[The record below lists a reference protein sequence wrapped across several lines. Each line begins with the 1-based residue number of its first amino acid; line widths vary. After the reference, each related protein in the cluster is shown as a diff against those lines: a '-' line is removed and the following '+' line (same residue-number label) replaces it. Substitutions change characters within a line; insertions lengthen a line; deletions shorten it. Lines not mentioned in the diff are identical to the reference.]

1 MKVKESSTLDG
12 HFSLYAQ
19 LYKYTP
25 EGKDMV
31 STGKVRYF
39 SLQIQNVFT
48 KFVDKTKKT
57 FNLVIRALA
66 LTNMPVIKDMAPTL
80 SEGDL
85 HSNHISDMKTLEELQ
100 AQNALILSEKEA
112 SDKAFADK
120 LSEKDAEN
128 KRLSEELAKVSAEKR
143 EKFLSEQVESLC
155 LSEGKTIA
163 FKGGEKEKILE
174 FVKTLSEAQ
183 ATAYFALHTN
193 ILTSVELGEEGD
205 TPTDANVGDEA
216 ASDALDAKAKELASK
231 EKITYGKAM
240 DIVLSEN
247 KELAAKAA

>member
-1 MKVKESSTLDG
+1 
-12 HFSLYAQ
+12 
-19 LYKYTP
+19 
-25 EGKDMV
+25 MV

-85 HSNHISDMKTLEELQ
+85 SINHISNMKTLEELQ
-100 AQNALILSEKEA
+100 AQNAQILSEKEA
-112 SDKAFADK
+112 TDKALA
-120 LSEKDAEN
+120 EKDAEN

-143 EKFLSEQVESLC
+143 EAFLSEQVESLC

-163 FKGGEKEKILE
+163 FKGGEKEKILD
-174 FVKTLSEAQ
+174 FVKTLSEDQ

-205 TPTDANVGDEA
+205 TPTDGNVGDEA
-216 ASDALDAKAKELASK
+216 ASEVLDAKAKELASK
-231 EKITYGKAM
+231 EGISYGKAM
-240 DIVLSEN
+240 DRVLSEN
-247 KELAAKAA
+247 PDLAAKAA